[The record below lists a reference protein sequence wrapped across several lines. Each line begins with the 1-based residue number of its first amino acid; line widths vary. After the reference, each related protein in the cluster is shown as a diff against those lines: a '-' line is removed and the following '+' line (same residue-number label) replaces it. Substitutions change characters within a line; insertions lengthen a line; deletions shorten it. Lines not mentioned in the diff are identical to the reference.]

1 MSYRRETPSFQG
13 FTHGRKPLN
22 QGRSTPARTVL
33 LVEDEMEMATE
44 IKAALEESD
53 YVVRIA
59 SVAEAA
65 DVARTSGAAMLIL
78 DRLLFG
84 VDSLQSLEA
93 LREQGVK
100 IPVLVISALS
110 SADEVAHGL
119 GSGAD
124 DYLVKPF
131 YMVELVARVDA
142 LLRRLGDIS
151 TTSLSVGD
159 LEMDLLDQVAFR
171 RGVELNLLPR
181 EFKLLEYFL
190 RHPDR
195 VVTRAMLLRDVWG
208 YEFEIETNVVDIQI
222 SNLRRKIDEQGLPSR
237 IANVR
242 GLGFMLRS

>member
-1 MSYRRETPSFQG
+1 
-13 FTHGRKPLN
+13 LN
-22 QGRSTPARTVL
+22 QGRSTPARTIL

-44 IKAALEESD
+44 IKAALEQSD
-53 YVVRIA
+53 YVVRMA
-59 SVAEAA
+59 TVAEAA
-65 DVARTSGAAMLIL
+65 DAARTSCVDLVIL

-93 LREQGVK
+93 LRKQGVK
-100 IPVLVISALS
+100 TPVLVISGLS
-110 SADEVAHGL
+110 SANEIAHGL
-119 GSGAD
+119 KAGAD

-142 LLRRLGDIS
+142 LLRRLGDVS
-151 TTSLSVGD
+151 TTNLSVGEFEID
-159 LEMDLLDQVAFR
+159 LIDQVALR
-171 RGVELNLLPR
+171 RGVRLDLLPR

-195 VVTRAMLLRDVWG
+195 VVTRAMLLKDVWG

-222 SNLRRKIDEQGLPSR
+222 SNLRRKIDEHGLPSR

-242 GLGFMLRS
+242 GLGFMLRP

>member
-1 MSYRRETPSFQG
+1 M
-13 FTHGRKPLN
+13 N
-22 QGRSTPARTVL
+22 QGQSTPARTIL
-33 LVEDEMEMATE
+33 LVEDETELATE
-44 IKAALEESD
+44 IKAGLEKSD

-59 SVAEAA
+59 SLSEAA

-84 VDSLQSLEA
+84 VDSLQRLEA
-93 LREQGVK
+93 LRKQGVK
-100 IPVLVISALS
+100 IPVLVISVLS
-110 SADEVAHGL
+110 SANEVAQGL
-119 GSGAD
+119 RAGAD

-142 LLRRLGDIS
+142 LLRRLGEVS
-151 TTSLSVGD
+151 TTKLSVGD
-159 LEMDLLDQVAFR
+159 FEMDLIDQVALR
-171 RGVELNLLPR
+171 RGVELDLLPR

-190 RHPDR
+190 RHPDQ
-195 VVTRAMLLRDVWG
+195 VVTRAMLLRDVWR

-222 SNLRRKIDEQGLPSR
+222 SNLRRKIDEHGLPSQ

>member
-1 MSYRRETPSFQG
+1 M
-13 FTHGRKPLN
+13 N
-22 QGRSTPARTVL
+22 QGRSTPVRTIL

-44 IKAALEESD
+44 IKAALEENG

-78 DRLLFG
+78 DRILFG

-93 LREQGVK
+93 LRKQGVK

-131 YMVELVARVDA
+131 YMVELVARVDT
-142 LLRRLGDIS
+142 LLRRLGDVS

-171 RGVELNLLPR
+171 RGVELDLLPR

-195 VVTRAMLLRDVWG
+195 VVTRAMLLKDVWG

-222 SNLRRKIDEQGLPSR
+222 SNLRKKIDEQGLPSR